1 MAEKVKG
8 LHAKLLEIKKLV
20 PSIQKNQKGFN
31 YDYANPEQ
39 VLGTINP
46 LLNERGIIVKSEV
59 TDVLSSERVMVPA
72 GKSSEPK
79 PATLVFIKMRFTLID
94 TESGEREE
102 YEFAASGCNGEDKSF
117 GSALTYGQR
126 YFFLMLVNAPQNKED
141 PDHRQGGKQ
150 VTSDDFSL

>member
-1 MAEKVKG
+1 METTLPRT
-8 LHAKLLEIKKLV
+8 LHRKLLEIKRLV
-20 PSIQKNQKGFN
+20 PSIKKNQKGFN
-31 YDYANPEQ
+31 YDYANPEA

-59 TDVLSSERVMVPA
+59 TEVISSERVQVETQK
-72 GKSSEPK
+72 GSK

-94 TESGEREE
+94 TDSDEREV

-126 YFFLMLVNAPQNKED
+126 YFYLMLVNAPQNRED
-141 PDHRQGGKQ
+141 PDHSQAKKTT
-150 VTSDDFSL
+150 TSDDFEL